1 MSALTVLAG
10 LGIVV
15 GLVGTVL
22 VGLPGIIIIWGSVLA
37 WALLG
42 DNPWRWWVLAVAT
55 ILLLTSTVL
64 KYVLPGRRLSEAGV
78 PGWTLVVAGVGGVVG
93 FFVIP
98 VVGFFVGFVLALLGS
113 ELIRLRDL
121 SAAWPATRSALAAVG
136 LSVAIE
142 LFAGLLMAASW
153 LTAVA
158 LA

>member
-1 MSALTVLAG
+1 MSALTVLTG
-10 LGIVV
+10 LGIMV

-22 VGLPGIIIIWGSVLA
+22 VVLPGIIIVWASVLV

-55 ILLLTSTVL
+55 TLLLLSTVL
-64 KYVLPGRRLSEAGV
+64 KYLVPGRRLAEAGV
-78 PGWTLVVAGVGGVVG
+78 PGWTLLVAGAGGVVG

-113 ELIRLRDL
+113 ELLRLRDV
-121 SAAWPATRSALAAVG
+121 SAAWPATRTALAAVG
-136 LSVAIE
+136 ISVAVE

-153 LTAVA
+153 ATAVT
-158 LA
+158 LG

>member
-22 VGLPGIIIIWGSVLA
+22 VVLPGIIIIWGSVLA

-98 VVGFFVGFVLALLGS
+98 VVGFFVGFVLALLGA